1 MKVYQL
7 EILTKEFVAKYFQEN
22 SGMEI
27 KTKTGPHYHIVRTP
41 KGKYCCFSNYMW
53 NERKLTKEMKKV
65 FC

>member
-7 EILTKEFVAKYFQEN
+7 EALTKEFVEKYFEEN

-27 KTKTGPHYHIVRTP
+27 KTKTGTKYHMIKTP
-41 KGKYCCFSNYMW
+41 NGKIHCFSEYVW